1 MKIKKGNGF
10 MMILLKNATLY
21 DPAYRGK
28 KDVLICFDRILAIG
42 EGLEPCF
49 PDTEVIDATGKL
61 LIPGL
66 IDQHVHFIGG
76 GGEQGPSSRT
86 PELLFSDVVQA
97 GVTTLVGVLGTDC
110 VTRSLEALLAKTKAL
125 NEEGVTAYCLT
136 SAYCYPPLTVTGSVM
151 RDIVLLSEVI
161 GCKLALSDHRGSHP
175 TREEIIRLASDVR
188 MAGLVGNKPG
198 VLHIHIGADP
208 AGIEPILDIV
218 RSTDLPAWNF
228 RPTHMTRHPK
238 QAAEFT
244 QMGGYA
250 DFTAGDALP
259 SVLKEY
265 RAELDLTHVTVS
277 SDANG
282 SKPKWDAAH
291 ENVIGM
297 GVGKMTSLLETL
309 RGFVNEGFALEDA
322 LPLFTEN
329 VAKALR
335 LYPRKGTVQE
345 GADADLVLLEEDYSV
360 HSVFAKGRKLMQDGK
375 ILVRGMY
382 E

>member
-1 MKIKKGNGF
+1 
-10 MMILLKNATLY
+10 MILLKNATLY

-28 KDVLICFDRILAIG
+28 KDVLICFDRILSVR
-42 EGLEPCF
+42 EGIEPCF
-49 PDTEVIDATGKL
+49 PDTEVIDASGKL

-76 GGEQGPSSRT
+76 GGEQGPRSRT

-136 SAYCYPPLTVTGSVM
+136 SAYCYPPLTLTGSVM
-151 RDIVLLSEVI
+151 RDIVLFSEVI

-175 TREEIIRLASDVR
+175 TREEIIRLVSDVR

-228 RPTHMTRHPK
+228 RPTHMTRHPE
-238 QAAEFT
+238 QAAAFT
-244 QMGGYA
+244 RMGGYA

-259 SVLKEY
+259 AVLNEY
-265 RAELDLTHVTVS
+265 RKELDMTHVTIS

-282 SKPKWDAAH
+282 SKPKWDASH

-297 GVGKMTSLLETL
+297 GIGKMTSLLEML
-309 RGFVNEGFALEDA
+309 RNLINEGFTPEET

-345 GADADLVLLEEDYSV
+345 GADADLVLLEKDYSI

-375 ILVRGMY
+375 ILVCGMY